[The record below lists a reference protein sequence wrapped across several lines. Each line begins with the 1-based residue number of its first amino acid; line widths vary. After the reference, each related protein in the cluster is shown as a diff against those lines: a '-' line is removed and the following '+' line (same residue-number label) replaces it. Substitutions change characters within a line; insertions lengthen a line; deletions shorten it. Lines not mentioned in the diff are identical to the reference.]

1 MKMCAYKVEGFSA
14 GTWLKPSKR
23 TYEHGE
29 ATSMTNATTDSLQA
43 QLIAAQRIHILEAAA
58 KTFAA
63 KGFHGTTVKE
73 VAQEAGIATG
83 TIYNYFENKEALLMG
98 IFAQMRA
105 QVMQEAELPALADV
119 DLPSFLTAFLAY
131 PMRGMRDDNFAML
144 RVVISELF
152 INPKLNEKYQQQ
164 IHLPTLAVAEEYL
177 RARMEQVGGE
187 ESDVPLLVRV
197 ASALVM
203 GLAVQAALGDE
214 LIVAQWEQLP
224 ARLAAL
230 LVNGIGTRGSSEAGE
245 AAA

>member
-1 MKMCAYKVEGFSA
+1 MS
-14 GTWLKPSKR
+14 
-23 TYEHGE
+23 
-29 ATSMTNATTDSLQA
+29 NTTTESIQA
-43 QLIAAQRIHILEAAA
+43 QLIAAQCAHILEAAA

-119 DLPSFLTAFLAY
+119 DLQTFLTAFLAY
-131 PMRGMRDDNFAML
+131 PMRGMHDDNFAML
-144 RVVISELF
+144 RVVTSELLV
-152 INPKLNEKYQQQ
+152 NSKLNQQYQQQ

-177 RARMEQVGGE
+177 RARMGQRGE
-187 ESDVPLLVRV
+187 EENDVALLVRV
-197 ASALVM
+197 ASALVT
-203 GLAVQAALGDE
+203 GLAVQAALGDA

-230 LVNGIGTRGSSEAGE
+230 LVNGIGATASSEAGE

>member
-1 MKMCAYKVEGFSA
+1 
-14 GTWLKPSKR
+14 
-23 TYEHGE
+23 
-29 ATSMTNATTDSLQA
+29 MTNDTTQSLQA
-43 QLIAAQRIHILEAAA
+43 QLMAAQRAHILEAAA

-105 QVMQEAELPALADV
+105 QVMQEAELPTLADA

-131 PMRGMRDDNFAML
+131 PMRGMSDDNFAML

-152 INPKLNEKYQQQ
+152 VNPKLNQQYQQQ

-177 RARMEQVGGE
+177 QSHMDQAGQGQT
-187 ESDVPLLVRV
+187 DVALLVRV
-197 ASALVM
+197 ASALVT

-224 ARLAAL
+224 ARLATL
-230 LVNGIGTRGSSEAGE
+230 LVNGMGVAR
-245 AAA
+245 